1 MKEIKIEV
9 PKGFTAE
16 IINGE
21 IVLKKNPTKWEDI
34 ESLKGYR
41 VDDLSRIQSVNIE
54 RCKEYRNTFATK
66 EQAEASIAL
75 AQISQLMRLPEYNG
89 DKEIDWEDG
98 ELKYVICVSCN
109 FFTTKAEKSRYS
121 FLAFKTRDIAD
132 KFLKNNLDLIKQAKP
147 LL

>member
-9 PKGFTAE
+9 PKGFIAE

-21 IVLKKNPTKWEDI
+21 IVLKKNPTKWDDI

-41 VDDLSRIQSVNIE
+41 VDYLSRIQSVNIGI
-54 RCKEYRNTFATK
+54 CKEYSNTFATK

-75 AQISQLMRLPEYNG
+75 AQISQLMRLPEYNR
-89 DKEIDWEDG
+89 DEEIDWEDG
-98 ELKYVICVSCN
+98 ELKYVICDLCS

-121 FLAFKTRDIAD
+121 FLVFKTRDIAD
-132 KFLKNNLDLIKQAKP
+132 RFLKNNLDLIKQAKP